1 MRPKHRGYKQ
11 SYRIHVPK
19 MWIYHPAAQKNYGQ
33 NFKVLIL
40 YMIQRG
46 CGLLAMKCI
55 IPTVKLV
62 TLTFVCVQGPGCDG
76 CRVGMVLKQ
85 RVLSQ
90 RRDEKFRMPGIDFRL

>member
-1 MRPKHRGYKQ
+1 
-11 SYRIHVPK
+11 
-19 MWIYHPAAQKNYGQ
+19 
-33 NFKVLIL
+33 
-40 YMIQRG
+40 MIQRG

-90 RRDEKFRMPGIDFRL
+90 RRDEKFRMPGIDFFEVHHVRCPCFSCIALCFDSAATAKSIPYPASEIV